1 MTEADEIQIRLAT
14 GTGDLGKVKNTVL
27 SWAEL
32 RKRLAAPTV
41 DQVHTLDEYVRL
53 PIGEQGRLKNTGF
66 FVGGHCKNGVRK
78 ADAVSERSVI
88 TLDVDEPT
96 PEFVENLRAGLS
108 PICKYEFFAHTTRKH
123 RPEKPRWRIVLPM
136 VRDLPA
142 DLYQVLSRILASWT
156 GLTVEE
162 SMDATDP
169 VSYRLAQV
177 MYWPSVC
184 RDGKFE
190 TIHNQ
195 GVVIDG
201 DKTLN
206 EWGDWRDWSKLPQ
219 STKRPL
225 GRQTEVGK
233 KAEIPTEKRGIV
245 GAFCRAYDV
254 PAAIEKFI
262 PDIYVLGDEKS
273 KKPRYTYTGGSGA
286 NGAVVED
293 DGLFLYSHHGT
304 DPCGERLVNA
314 FDMVRLHLFGS
325 KDTEKGVDEEKTK
338 PQDMPSYREFA
349 EYLTVEMS
357 DDRVIRELQAD
368 HYDVDAMFED
378 LEDAEEALPAVSKA
392 LDLGDDEIVDLL
404 GDIDVDKGLSGHLAD
419 KTGSSDW
426 VADLDLTEKGTIKA
440 TLTNVAVILQND
452 PRFGGVIQWN
462 EFTRE
467 NVTRRPM
474 RSNLSLI
481 TKIPVKDPI
490 NGDTWS
496 DRHDYNARA
505 LLEAPSGK
513 GKVGYGLKIT
523 DRDLAG
529 GVALAGAKKPFH
541 PVRDYLTSLTWDGV
555 KRLDTMLIRFL
566 GASDDSYHRSISR
579 LTMLGAVARVF
590 EPGHKFDFVLILEG
604 GQGKRKSTFIKI
616 LARNWFSELEGDLS
630 DRKKLVEQMQGSWI
644 LEIPELSGFNR
655 VESQELKAFV
665 SAFKDKV
672 RMSYG
677 RRADEYPRQ
686 CIFIGSTNDD
696 HYLRDSTGARRF
708 WPVKVEVPEIDT
720 EALAGEI
727 DQLWAEA
734 TAVYQKMRRAQ
745 PDGSLPLYL
754 TDRAAQLQSE
764 QFQEA
769 RRVQSPEDSYAG
781 IISDYLDSPPRD
793 GDGFDLV
800 ADDDLITP
808 RWHSETCLQQ
818 IWSEC
823 FGGDIRSY
831 NTGTAQML
839 MRAMKKLPNW
849 VQAGSGRRGRYGKQR
864 LYKRTG

>member
-1 MTEADEIQIRLAT
+1 VKATEVNLRLAT
-14 GTGDLGKVKNTVL
+14 GTGDLGKVKNVTFT
-27 SWAEL
+27 WAQLCE
-32 RKRLAAPTV
+32 RLAAPTI

-66 FVGGHCKNGVRK
+66 FVGGYCKNGIRK
-78 ADAVSERSVI
+78 ADSVSERSII

-96 PEFVENLRAGLS
+96 PEFIDNLKMGLT

-123 RPEKPRWRIVLPM
+123 RPEKPRWRIVLPL
-136 VRDLPA
+136 VRELPA

-169 VSYRLAQV
+169 VSFRLAQV

-184 RDGKFE
+184 KGAEFD

-195 GVVIDG
+195 GIVIDG

-206 EWGDWRDWSKLPQ
+206 EWGNWRDWSLLPH

-254 PAAIEKFI
+254 PAAIAKFL
-262 PDIYVLGDEKS
+262 PTVYVLGDEKS
-273 KKPRYTYTGGSGA
+273 KKARYTYTGGSGA

-304 DPCGERLVNA
+304 DPCGERLVNS
-314 FDMVRLHLFGS
+314 FDMVRLHLFGQ
-325 KDTEKGVDEEKTK
+325 KDVEKGMSEDGNK
-338 PQDMPSYREFA
+338 PTDMPSYKALATYVTEDI
-349 EYLTVEMS
+349 S
-357 DDRVIRELQAD
+357 DQAVIRELQAD

-378 LEDAEEALPAVSKA
+378 VDDLRTREIKSIGSTDEEIA
-392 LDLGDDEIVDLL
+392 DILGDVLSDKGHADLL
-404 GDIDVDKGLSGHLAD
+404 TEGKGTS
-419 KTGSSDW
+419 W
-426 VADLDLTEKGTIKA
+426 VSELDLTEKGTIKA
-440 TLTNVAVILQND
+440 SLTNISLILQND
-452 PRFGGVIQWN
+452 PRFAGVIQWN
-462 EFTRE
+462 EFIRE
-467 NVTRRPM
+467 TVTRRAM

-481 TKIPVKDPI
+481 TKIPVRDPT
-490 NGDTWS
+490 NGDLWS

-513 GKVGYGLKIT
+513 GKVGYGLRVT
-523 DRDLAG
+523 DRDLDAA
-529 GVALAGAKKPFH
+529 VALAGSKNTFH
-541 PVRDYLTSLTWDGV
+541 PVRDYLNGLKWDGKPRV
-555 KRLDTMLIRFL
+555 ENILSRFL
-566 GASDDSYHRSISR
+566 GCDADAYHRSVGK
-579 LTMLGAVARVF
+579 LTMLGAVTRVF

-665 SAFKDKV
+665 SASTDKV

-677 RRADEYPRQ
+677 RRADDYPRQ
-686 CIFIGSTNDD
+686 CVFIGSTNDD
-696 HYLRDSTGARRF
+696 HYLRDATGARRF
-708 WPVKVEVPEIDT
+708 WPVRVEVPEIDT
-720 EALAGEI
+720 DALMGDV

-734 TAVYQKMRRAQ
+734 TVLYRKMREAQ
-745 PDGSLPLYL
+745 PEGTLPLYL
-754 TDRAAQLQSE
+754 TGTEARE
-764 QFQEA
+764 QAEKFQAE
-769 RRVQSPEDSYAG
+769 RRVQTTEDSYAG
-781 IISDYLDSPPRD
+781 LIAEWLDKPRRD
-793 GDGFDLV
+793 GDGFDED
-800 ADDDLITP
+800 DDDLIAP
-808 RWHSETCLQQ
+808 RWHTECCLQQ
-818 IWSEC
+818 IWVEC
-823 FGGDIRSY
+823 LGGDVKNY
-831 NTGTAQML
+831 NTVHAQTL
-839 MRAMKKLPNW
+839 SRAMKLVPNW
-849 VQAGSGRRGRYGKQR
+849 YKSALKRLPRYGVQR
-864 LYKRTG
+864 TYRRY